1 MLATIQTR
9 IDNLMKAMQQVV
21 LPALPADAALAR
33 EQAQLVIGHLS
44 VIAQQWPR
52 AAAYEAGNLEGLK
65 SLGQALVHAAA
76 GGPETGKAVTGVQA
90 RLGISTDSA
99 DVVALQADIVAL
111 GYSIDRLIEAA
122 GVDGTAA
129 FHAASSGAVLAHA
142 ERQALRERI
151 WCAGTHLDPDVAKLP
166 PFESLF
172 SR

>member
-9 IDNLMKAMQQVV
+9 IDNLMKALQQVV

-65 SLGQALVHAAA
+65 ALGEALIDAAE
-76 GGPETGKAVTGVQA
+76 GGPETQRWVAELKPKLTAA
-90 RLGISTDSA
+90 TDPA

-111 GYSIDRLIEAA
+111 GHCVDRLIEAA
-122 GVDGTAA
+122 GIDGSAA
-129 FHAASSGAVLAHA
+129 FHAASTSAVLAHA

-151 WCAGTHLDPDVAKLP
+151 WCAGTRLDPDVASLP